1 MTQLN
6 EGGIFVNIITIG
18 RQFGSGGRE
27 IGKRLADLLGFD
39 YYDREIITAVSEQE
53 NLSETYVQNLLE
65 NQAWGSIPLNFHHSF
80 AAQSVMIQ
88 PQAKLLAAQREVIRR
103 IGETGRDCVIVGRN
117 ADILLSDKKPFRIF
131 VCATEAARIA
141 RCQERAEEGENL
153 TVRAIRA
160 NIRRIDKNR
169 AISREFLS
177 DSRWGDPTA
186 YDLVLNT
193 TDCDIKNL
201 VAAAAAFFRTRI
213 GQ

>member
-1 MTQLN
+1 MH
-6 EGGIFVNIITIG
+6 IITIA

-27 IGKRLADLLGFD
+27 IGKRLADLLGYD
-39 YYDREIITAVSEQE
+39 YYDREIITAVSERE

-80 AAQSVMIQ
+80 AAQSVMTQ
-88 PQAKLLAAQREVIRR
+88 PQAKLLAAQREIIRK
-103 IGETGRDCVIVGRN
+103 IGESERDCIIVGRN
-117 ADILLSDKKPFRIF
+117 ADVLLADKKPFRIF
-131 VCATEAARIA
+131 VCAAEEARIA

-153 TVRAIRA
+153 TVREIRR
-160 NIRRIDKNR
+160 NLRRIDKNR

-177 DSRWGDPTA
+177 EVRWGDPPA

-193 TDCDIKNL
+193 SDGDLKNL